1 MKAVVVDRYGG
12 PEVATVADLPDPVPA
27 PGQVLVRVAAAS
39 VGASDAA
46 FRSGTPWFARLAS
59 GLRRP
64 RLRVLGSD
72 FAGRVVAVGEGVR
85 DFAVGDRIAGQ
96 TGVSMGGHAELIVVP
111 ADGAVALLPDAV
123 SDAAAVALCDGGLT
137 ALPFLRD
144 AGRVRAGERVL
155 VIGAS
160 GAVGSHAVQLA
171 RWLGAHV
178 TAVTSTPNR
187 ELVERLGAHET
198 IDYRERDVTG
208 GPDRWDVVFDAVGA
222 TDWRHARRILTPTG
236 RYLRTVP
243 SLGIVVRTLLRSR
256 RAVIAFT
263 GLRPRDAVRPDLAEL
278 VRLTA
283 EGLLVPLVDSSY
295 PLSDASAAYAL
306 VDSRRKRGTV
316 VLTP

>member
-12 PEVATVADLPDPVPA
+12 PEVATVADLPDPVAGPDS
-27 PGQVLVRVAAAS
+27 VLVRVAAAS

-59 GLRRP
+59 GLLRP
-64 RLRVLGSD
+64 RTRVLGSD
-72 FAGRVVAVGEGVR
+72 FAGRVVAVGGGVEG
-85 DFAVGDRIAGQ
+85 FAVGDRIAGQ

-111 ADGAVALLPDAV
+111 TDGAVVALPDAV
-123 SDAAAVALCDGGLT
+123 GDAAAVALCDGGLT

-144 AGRVRAGERVL
+144 AGRVQAGERVL

-160 GAVGSHAVQLA
+160 GSVGSHAVQLA

-178 TAVTSTPNR
+178 TAVTSTSNL
-187 ELVERLGAHET
+187 ELVKNLGAHEA
-198 IDYRERDVTG
+198 IDYRERDVTASSE
-208 GPDRWDVVFDAVGA
+208 RWDVVFDAVGA
-222 TDWRHARRILTPTG
+222 TDWRHARRILAPSG

-243 SLGIVVRTLLRSR
+243 SWDIVLRTLLRSR

-278 VRLTA
+278 VRLAA
-283 EGLLVPLVDSSY
+283 EGVLEPLIDGSY
-295 PLSDASAAYAL
+295 PLSDAPAAYAR

-316 VLTP
+316 VLAP

>member
-1 MKAVVVDRYGG
+1 MKAVVVDRYGA
-12 PEVATVADLPDPVPA
+12 PEVATVADLPDPVA
-27 PGQVLVRVAAAS
+27 GPGELLVRVAAAS

-59 GLRRP
+59 GLLRP
-64 RLRVLGSD
+64 RTRVLGSD
-72 FAGRVVAVGEGVR
+72 FAGRVVAVGGGVEG
-85 DFAVGDRIAGQ
+85 FAVGDRIAGQ

-111 ADGAVALLPDAV
+111 TDGAVVALPDAV
-123 SDAAAVALCDGGLT
+123 GDAAAVALCDGGLT

-144 AGRVRAGERVL
+144 AGRVQAGERVL

-160 GAVGSHAVQLA
+160 GSVGSHAVQLA

-178 TAVTSTPNR
+178 TAVTSTSNL
-187 ELVERLGAHET
+187 ELVKNLGAHEA
-198 IDYRERDVTG
+198 IDYRERDVTASSEQ
-208 GPDRWDVVFDAVGA
+208 WDVVFDAVGA
-222 TDWRHARRILTPTG
+222 TDWRHARRILAPSG

-243 SLGIVVRTLLRSR
+243 SWDIVLRTLLRSR

-278 VRLTA
+278 VRLAA
-283 EGLLVPLVDSSY
+283 EGVLEPLIDGSY
-295 PLSDASAAYAL
+295 PLSDAPAAYAR

-316 VLTP
+316 VLAP

>member
-1 MKAVVVDRYGG
+1 MKAVVVDRYGA
-12 PEVATVADLPDPVPA
+12 PEVATVADLPDPVA
-27 PGQVLVRVAAAS
+27 GPGELLVRVAAAS

-46 FRSGTPWFARLAS
+46 FRSGSPWFARLAS
-59 GLRRP
+59 GLLRP
-64 RLRVLGSD
+64 RTRVLGSD
-72 FAGRVVAVGEGVR
+72 FAGRVVAVGGGVEG
-85 DFAVGDRIAGQ
+85 FAVGDRIAGQ

-111 ADGAVALLPDAV
+111 TDGAVVALPDAV

-160 GAVGSHAVQLA
+160 GSVGSHAVQLA

-178 TAVTSTPNR
+178 TAVTSTPNL
-187 ELVERLGAHET
+187 ELVRCLGAHEA
-198 IDYRERDVTG
+198 IDYRERDVTASSE
-208 GPDRWDVVFDAVGA
+208 RWDVVFDAVGA
-222 TDWRHARRILTPTG
+222 TDWRHARRILAPSG

-243 SLGIVVRTLLRSR
+243 SWDIVLRTLLRSR

-278 VRLTA
+278 VRLAA
-283 EGLLVPLVDSSY
+283 EGVLEPLIDGSY
-295 PLSDASAAYAL
+295 PLSDAPAAYAR

-316 VLTP
+316 VLAP

>member
-12 PEVATVADLPDPVPA
+12 PEVATVADLPDPVAGPDS
-27 PGQVLVRVAAAS
+27 VLVRVAAAS

-46 FRSGTPWFARLAS
+46 FRSGSPWFARLAS
-59 GLRRP
+59 GLLRP
-64 RLRVLGSD
+64 RTRVLGSD
-72 FAGRVVAVGEGVR
+72 FAGRVVAVGGGVEG
-85 DFAVGDRIAGQ
+85 FAVGDRIAGQ

-111 ADGAVALLPDAV
+111 TDGAVVALPDAV

-160 GAVGSHAVQLA
+160 GSVGSHAVQLA

-178 TAVTSTPNR
+178 TAVTSTPNL
-187 ELVERLGAHET
+187 ELVRCLGAHEA
-198 IDYRERDVTG
+198 IDYRERDVTASSE
-208 GPDRWDVVFDAVGA
+208 RWDVVFDAVGA
-222 TDWRHARRILTPTG
+222 TDWRHARRILAPSG

-243 SLGIVVRTLLRSR
+243 SWDIVLRTLLRSR

-278 VRLTA
+278 VRLAA
-283 EGLLVPLVDSSY
+283 EGVLEPLIDGSY
-295 PLSDASAAYAL
+295 PLSDAPAAYAR

-316 VLTP
+316 VLAP

>member
-12 PEVATVADLPDPVPA
+12 PEVATVADLPDPVAGPDS
-27 PGQVLVRVAAAS
+27 VLVRVAAAS

-46 FRSGTPWFARLAS
+46 FRSGSPWFARLAS
-59 GLRRP
+59 GLLRP
-64 RLRVLGSD
+64 RTRVLGSD
-72 FAGRVVAVGEGVR
+72 FAGRVVAVGGGVEG
-85 DFAVGDRIAGQ
+85 FAVGDRIAGQ

-111 ADGAVALLPDAV
+111 TDGAVVALPDAV

-160 GAVGSHAVQLA
+160 GSVGSHAVQLA

-178 TAVTSTPNR
+178 TAVTSTSNL
-187 ELVERLGAHET
+187 ELVKNLGAHEA
-198 IDYRERDVTG
+198 IDYRERDVTASSEQ
-208 GPDRWDVVFDAVGA
+208 WDVVFDAVGA
-222 TDWRHARRILTPTG
+222 TDWRHARRILAPSG

-243 SLGIVVRTLLRSR
+243 SWDIVLRTLLRSR

-278 VRLTA
+278 VRLAA
-283 EGLLVPLVDSSY
+283 EGVLEPLIDGSY
-295 PLSDASAAYAL
+295 PLSDAPAAYAR

-316 VLTP
+316 VLAP

>member
-12 PEVATVADLPDPVPA
+12 PEVSTVAELADPEA
-27 PGQVLVRVAAAS
+27 GPGELLVRVAAAS

-46 FRSGTPWFARLAS
+46 FRSGAPWFARLAS

-64 RLRVLGSD
+64 RLRVFGSD
-72 FAGRVVAVGEGVR
+72 FAGRVVAVGEGVEG
-85 DFAVGDRIAGQ
+85 FAVGDRIAGQ
-96 TGVSMGGHAELIVVP
+96 TGVRMGGHAELIAVP
-111 ADGAVALLPDAV
+111 ADGAVTLLPDAV
-123 SDAAAVALCDGGLT
+123 SDAAAAALCDGGLT

-144 AGRVRAGERVL
+144 AGRVRTGDRVL

-178 TAVTSTPNR
+178 TAVTSTPNL
-187 ELVERLGAHET
+187 ELVRSLGAHEA
-198 IDYRERDVTG
+198 IDYRERDVTA
-208 GPDRWDVVFDAVGA
+208 GPERWDVVFDAVGA
-222 TDWRHARRILTPTG
+222 TDFRHARRILTPVG

-243 SLGIVVRTLLRSR
+243 SWDIVVRTLARSR

-283 EGLLVPLVDSSY
+283 EGVLVPLVDSSY
-295 PLSDASAAYAL
+295 RLADAPAAYAL

-316 VLTP
+316 VLAP

>member
-1 MKAVVVDRYGG
+1 MRAVVVDRYGG
-12 PEVATVADLPDPVPA
+12 PEVATVADLPDPVPG
-27 PGQVLVRVAAAS
+27 PGEVLVRVAAAS
-39 VGASDAA
+39 VGASDGA

-72 FAGRVVAVGEGVR
+72 FAGRVVAVGEGV
-85 DFAVGDRIAGQ
+85 DGFAVGDRIAGQ
-96 TGVSMGGHAELIVVP
+96 TGVRMGGHAELIVVA
-111 ADGAVALLPDAV
+111 ADGALTALPEAV

-178 TAVTSTPNR
+178 TAVTSTPNL
-187 ELVERLGAHET
+187 ELAARLGAHET
-198 IDYRERDVTG
+198 IDYRKRDVTA

-222 TDWRHARRILTPTG
+222 TDWRHARRILTPSG

-243 SLGIVVRTLLRSR
+243 SLGIVVRTLLRSK

-263 GLRPRDAVRPDLAEL
+263 GLRPREAVRPDLAEL
-278 VRLTA
+278 VQLA
-283 EGLLVPLVDSSY
+283 ADGVVAPLIDGCF
-295 PLSDASAAYAL
+295 PLEDAPAAYAR

-316 VLTP
+316 VLAP